1 MTSVEAL
8 TERLLLVETLTQRM
22 QVQLQAV
29 SDQQTIQMTSHQS
42 LHQEL
47 QQLSSRVANQG
58 RPNSGIDKL
67 LLPARYNGDK
77 ELWRQFSSKLISCIG
92 KAYPALKPAMTE
104 IMGTSKEVDDEKV
117 RELRISDE
125 GMACLGEQLT
135 SLLEGEAWMS
145 IEKSC

>member
-58 RPNSGIDKL
+58 RPNS
-67 LLPARYNGDK
+67 
-77 ELWRQFSSKLISCIG
+77 
-92 KAYPALKPAMTE
+92 
-104 IMGTSKEVDDEKV
+104 
-117 RELRISDE
+117 
-125 GMACLGEQLT
+125 
-135 SLLEGEAWMS
+135 
-145 IEKSC
+145 